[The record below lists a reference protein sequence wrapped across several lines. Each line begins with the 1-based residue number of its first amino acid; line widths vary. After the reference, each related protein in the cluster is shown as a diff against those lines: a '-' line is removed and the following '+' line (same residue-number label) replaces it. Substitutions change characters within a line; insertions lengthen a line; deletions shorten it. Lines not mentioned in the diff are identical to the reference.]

1 MFLWRLLAGLLVW
14 RRKLYYNFWL
24 LLLIHEYGLSR
35 SEGVKVRRISH
46 SPCRFVIHNAV
57 FGSLFQIRV
66 TFMLIAWL
74 TGVAKK
80 VDPRLWQFCR
90 QRWGRNCKQA
100 QERTSPNL
108 GPSLFATPVH
118 IWWRWCLFC
127 KGHHIAGRLMSSFHV
142 GCQYSIR
149 CNDDLDR
156 QHGRNKHEENEISI
170 LHHLLLLTH
179 LTYRLISYGT
189 IHGVCLVQ
197 LLCLWNRYKTCK
209 ELHSTLLEF
218 QRYEMCHSPL

>member
-1 MFLWRLLAGLLVW
+1 
-14 RRKLYYNFWL
+14 
-24 LLLIHEYGLSR
+24 
-35 SEGVKVRRISH
+35 
-46 SPCRFVIHNAV
+46 
-57 FGSLFQIRV
+57 
-66 TFMLIAWL
+66 MLIAWL

-108 GPSLFATPVH
+108 GPSLCATPVH

-149 CNDDLDR
+149 CNDELDR
-156 QHGRNKHEENEISI
+156 HMNMAEINTKKTRYLSYI
-170 LHHLLLLTH
+170 ICFHSRTWLIGSSPMAQSMDFVWYNYHDCGIDI
-179 LTYRLISYGT
+179 RLAKSFIVLG
-189 IHGVCLVQ
+189 
-197 LLCLWNRYKTCK
+197 
-209 ELHSTLLEF
+209 F
-218 QRYEMCHSPL
+218 QRYEMCHSPLLDLWGSKIWLPMKGKKL

>member
-1 MFLWRLLAGLLVW
+1 
-14 RRKLYYNFWL
+14 
-24 LLLIHEYGLSR
+24 
-35 SEGVKVRRISH
+35 
-46 SPCRFVIHNAV
+46 
-57 FGSLFQIRV
+57 
-66 TFMLIAWL
+66 MLIAWL

-179 LTYRLISYGT
+179 LTYRIDSSPMAQSMDFVWYNYYACGIDIRLAKSFIVLG
-189 IHGVCLVQ
+189 
-197 LLCLWNRYKTCK
+197 
-209 ELHSTLLEF
+209 F
-218 QRYEMCHSPL
+218 QRYEMCHSPLLDLWGSKIWLPMKGKKL